1 MNKKL
6 LLVAGVLS
14 VVSGNVMAER
24 NLSNPVNIV
33 RAHDNINVAHS
44 YEKLSVWDT
53 RTGKLVETNI
63 EDKVVT
69 IGLNDNLQDIREVNF
84 KKESNGFDGYYYNK
98 IDAKGIDL
106 VVRSDQPNSEVKT
119 YVGPGQVSISSSG
132 KYGGN
137 SYLGTGTL
145 GVFNN
150 LGDSMS
156 FGNDGLFVYNDKQGY
171 QGGTSL
177 KSTGLDNGGFKIINV
192 AKGVADTDAVNV
204 SQLKKVENKIS
215 NIHQNVLNQAN
226 HYTDTQV
233 NKGVAKASALAG
245 FKFLDYNPKDKWSF
259 AASVG
264 HYRNANAVAVGAAYQ
279 PNENTMIHGGITV
292 DGKVAYN
299 LGLSFK
305 VGGQKYINKYELAE
319 QVKQLQ
325 SDNALLREELAELRS
340 MIEKK

>member
-14 VVSGNVMAER
+14 VVSVNAMAER
-24 NLSNPVNIV
+24 NLANPVNIV

-69 IGLNDNLQDIREVNF
+69 IGLNDNLQDIRRINF
-84 KKESNGFDGYYYNK
+84 KKEGNGFDGYYYNK

-106 VVRSDQPNSEVKT
+106 VVKSDEPNSEVKT
-119 YVGPGQVSISSSG
+119 YIGPGQVSISNSG
-132 KYGGN
+132 EYGGN

-145 GVFNN
+145 GIFNN

-192 AKGVADTDAVNV
+192 AKGIADTDAVNV
-204 SQLKKVENKIS
+204 SQLKEIENKIS
-215 NIHQNVLNQAN
+215 NVHQNAINQAN
-226 HYTDTQV
+226 HYTDMQV

-245 FKFLDYNPKDKWSF
+245 LKFLDYNPKDKWSF

-279 PNENTMIHGGITV
+279 PNENTMVHGGITV

-305 VGGQKYINKYELAE
+305 TGGQKQVTRHELEE
-319 QVKQLQ
+319 QIRQLENSNIRMQ
-325 SDNALLREELAELRS
+325 EELNEIRS
-340 MIEKK
+340 MLEKK